1 MSAHPPYSALVLA
14 GGTARRFGG
23 ADKGL
28 QLLDGQ
34 PLIAHTLA
42 SLAAQ
47 TLEPAEVLIS
57 ANRNLDSY
65 LSYGHP
71 VYPDSLPGF
80 QGPLAGIAEGL
91 AHAQHDWLLVVP
103 CDVAALPVNFA
114 ERLFSAAAAVEAVC
128 ASDAGQQHPSMLLL
142 RTALYPRLIEFLHG
156 DSRRIR
162 DWLASLRL
170 REVFFPTPFANLNS
184 PEDLAAHTLRK

>member
-1 MSAHPPYSALVLA
+1 MTPPYSALVLA

-28 QLLDGQ
+28 QLLNGQ
-34 PLIAHTLA
+34 PLIAHALE

-47 TLEPAEVLIS
+47 TLPPAEVLIS

-65 LSYGHP
+65 LTYGHP
-71 VYPDSLPGF
+71 VYPDSLAGF

-91 AHAQHDWLLVVP
+91 AHARHDWLLVVP
-103 CDVAALPVNFA
+103 CDVAALPPDFA
-114 ERLFSAAAAVEAVC
+114 ARLFNESHGAEAVC
-128 ASDAGQQHPSMLLL
+128 ACDAGRQHPSMLLL
-142 RTALYPRLIEFLHG
+142 QTALYPRLAEFLHG

-162 DWLASLRL
+162 DWLACLKL
-170 REVFFPTPFANLNS
+170 KEVMFPQPFANLNS
-184 PEDLAAHTLRK
+184 PEDLAAHIMK